1 MIEMDR
7 KRLRTP
13 GAVECNEIAATL
25 IYGTFPILLANMGFD
40 ALVIT
45 NSICIVIT
53 NASSRNLARRIGNVL
68 YEGFQVCR

>member
-1 MIEMDR
+1 MP
-7 KRLRTP
+7 LRI
-13 GAVECNEIAATL
+13 V
-25 IYGTFPILLANMGFD
+25 TFPILLANMGFD

-68 YEGFQVCR
+68 YEGFQVVRMDTLIMVSPLR